1 MLDYAEKG
9 IHELLAAQQAVLQS
23 SAA

>member
-9 IHELLAAQQAVLQS
+9 IHELLAAQRAVLD
-23 SAA
+23 AER